1 MRRLFLAV
9 FCGLVIFSEGVV
21 AAPGN
26 QPRAV
31 NVQQPQ
37 TLQQK
42 RNATRARILGQQ
54 TKYCMLIYARLR
66 KMQSKPC
73 VGGDRPDPKIRICLP
88 RKNRYM
94 PYSRWGPN
102 AGRCRARDKFDLIT
116 CAGGLKGRYRPGK

>member
-54 TKYCMLIYARLR
+54 TKCCMLIYARLR

-102 AGRCRARDKFDLIT
+102 AGRCRARDKLILFL
-116 CAGGLKGRYRPGK
+116 CRGP